1 MNNNN
6 HNIVIYQNEEGN
18 VNVEVKLVDDNLWLS
33 LNQISELFDRDKSV
47 ISRHLKNIFQEDE
60 LDKNSTVAFFATVQI
75 EGGHEVTRQVE
86 YFNLD
91 AIISV
96 GYRVNSKRGTQFR
109 QWSSKVL
116 KEYLQKGYTINKS
129 ILDNLKIKELQQSLE
144 LLSSTLLQ
152 QELVSDIGQQI
163 LDIINK
169 YHKTWD
175 TLLRFDEN
183 RLSQE
188 AESQDDFIEFELA
201 ETMNA
206 INQLKIDLMNKGEA
220 SALFGNQRNDQLDG
234 ILASLN
240 QTFASEPLY
249 KTHIERAAHLLYFT
263 IKDHPFSDGNKRI
276 GCFLFLIYLHKAKL
290 IAPENNHLIAMA
302 LLIAE
307 SNPAH
312 KDLII
317 QLIMRLIS

>member
-1 MNNNN
+1 MNDNQ
-6 HNIVIYQNEEGN
+6 NIVIYQNEEGN
-18 VNVEVKLVDDNLWLS
+18 VNVEVKLVNEDIWLS
-33 LNQISELFDRDKSV
+33 LNQIADLFSRDKSV
-47 ISRHLKNIFQEDE
+47 IAKHLKKVFKEEE
-60 LDKNSTVAFFATVQI
+60 LDRNSVVAFFATTASD
-75 EGGHEVTRQVE
+75 GKTYKVE

-109 QWSSKVL
+109 QWSSRIL
-116 KEYLQKGYTINKS
+116 KEHLQKGYTINKS

-144 LLSSTLLQ
+144 LLSHTLMQ
-152 QELVSDIGQQI
+152 QELVSDVGQQI

-183 RLSQE
+183 RLSQDIE
-188 AESQDDFIEFELA
+188 TLDNFIEFELA
-201 ETMNA
+201 ETINA
-206 INQLKIDLMNKGEA
+206 INQLKTDLMNKGEA
-220 SALFGNQRNDQLDG
+220 SSLFGNQRNDQLDG

-240 QTFASEPLY
+240 QTFDNEPLY
-249 KTHIERAAHLLYFT
+249 KTHTERAAHLLYFI

-290 IAPENNHLIAMA
+290 TAPENNNLIAMA

-307 SNPAH
+307 SNPTH

-317 QLIMRLIS
+317 QLIIRLIS